1 MTLVLDASMALSWAF
16 ERAEAGQRD
25 RSERALAVLEAGSAL
40 VPVLWHTE
48 VSNALLVGERR
59 KLITPAE
66 SQDFLVRLD
75 RLSIAS
81 DTAAPQIRRDL
92 VMGIARQHGLTAYDA
107 CYLDLVMRAGGTL
120 ATFDVQ
126 LARAAHAAGVAVFQ

>member
-25 RSERALAVLEAGSAL
+25 CSERALSLLETGSAL

-48 VSNALLVGERR
+48 VSNGLLVGERR

-66 SQDFLVRLD
+66 SQDFLARLD

-81 DTAAPQIRRDL
+81 DAAAPQIRRDL
-92 VMGIARQHGLTAYDA
+92 VMGIARQHGLTVYDA
-107 CYLDLVMRAGGTL
+107 CYLDLVMRVGGIL
-120 ATFDVQ
+120 ATFDVP
-126 LARAAHAAGVAVFQ
+126 LASAAHAAGVAVFQ